1 MGFQPTPL
9 NVTTLLMIALGVLA
23 GYMLSKRNFGSNVP
37 LFFYLVVLAYGSYTD
52 RSVNETV
59 YGAGFIFALLLR
71 FEFMNPPLMK
81 FVMVLEIGALAA
93 INVLFLNQ
101 IFIL

>member
-9 NVTTLLMIALGVLA
+9 NVTTLLIIALGVLA
-23 GYMLSKRNFGSNVP
+23 GYMLSKRNYASNVP
-37 LFFYLVVLAYGSYTD
+37 LFFYLVVLGYNNYTD

-59 YGAGFIFALLLR
+59 YGAGLILAMLLR

-81 FVMVLEIGALAA
+81 FVMVLEIGALAL
-93 INVLFLNQ
+93 INVLYLNQ